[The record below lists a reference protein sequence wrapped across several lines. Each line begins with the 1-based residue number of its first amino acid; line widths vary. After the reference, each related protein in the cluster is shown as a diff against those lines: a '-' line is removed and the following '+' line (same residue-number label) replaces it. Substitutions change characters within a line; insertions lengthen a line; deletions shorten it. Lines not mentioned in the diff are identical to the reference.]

1 MSLLVDVK
9 TMEKTPREEVPR
21 RFYEDLEG
29 WLGRLDAKSAALDAR
44 IEALCA
50 EYPSAARLARE
61 LETIVASDE
70 RFAGRLRDWPWDESF
85 GALLGEWRERLSAE
99 DGADRGVVWSWSETR
114 QRFVAAGEGGDFR
127 AGSSTCARLIEA
139 LVVEAGE
146 VSYPII
152 FNHDVEVN
160 HRAVARAAAMRLS
173 KLAAERAG
181 AEVGQDSVAF
191 EDDAARGEARE
202 VGPEREL
209 VRQIEDFVTTDPQAH
224 ARRWVEG
231 RARGAVEERELREA
245 GGARV
250 RLIVERAHLRVRR
263 IEQARSEVVRKRH
276 HVFVDPAPEQVH
288 DRYFAH
294 EEGLDEAVDRWL
306 RERIEAGFRVFAERV
321 DAA

>member
-1 MSLLVDVK
+1 MVEGK

-21 RFYEDLEG
+21 RFFDDLEG
-29 WLGRLDAKSAALDAR
+29 WLGQLDAKNAALSAR

-50 EYPSAARLARE
+50 EYPSAGRLQGELAKIEGSDQRFAARLRAWSW
-61 LETIVASDE
+61 A
-70 RFAGRLRDWPWDESF
+70 ESF

-99 DGADRGVVWSWSETR
+99 NGGDRQAVWGWSEAR
-114 QRFVAAGEGGDFR
+114 QRFVVTGEGGDFR
-127 AGSSTCARLIEA
+127 GSSSTCAELIEA

-160 HRAVARAAAMRLS
+160 HRAVARAAAMSLS
-173 KLAAERAG
+173 KLAALRAG
-181 AEVGQDSVAF
+181 EEVGGASVAF
-191 EDDAARGEARE
+191 EEDAASGEARE
-202 VGPEREL
+202 VVPEREL
-209 VRQIEDFVTTDPQAH
+209 VRQIEDFVTTDPRAH
-224 ARRWVEG
+224 EQRWVTR

-250 RLIVERAHLRVRR
+250 RLVVERAHLRVRR

-288 DRYFAH
+288 DRYFAS
-294 EEGLDEAVDRWL
+294 ETALDEAVESWL
-306 RERIEAGFRVFAERV
+306 RARIEAGFRVFEERV
-321 DAA
+321 AEA